1 MDMNRR
7 RLIGA
12 SAGVAGA
19 LAMSP
24 DAARAAPLT
33 STFGRDVTQYGV
45 RPGSSDDQTKNL
57 QRAIDEAARAQVPL
71 ALPPGVY
78 RTGMLRLA
86 SGTQL
91 VGVRGATKLVFNGG
105 ASMLQGEGANSIG
118 LSGITLD
125 GGGIALPQRRGLVH
139 CLGGRDVRIA
149 DCEIT
154 ASGGNG
160 IWLEQASGDISG
172 NIFTKIATT
181 AVVSFDAQGLIVS
194 RNTII
199 DTSDNGIEILRTSI
213 GDDGTLV
220 LDNRI
225 EDIKAGP
232 GGSGQYGNA
241 INAFR
246 AGNVIVRGNRIRNC
260 DYSAVRG
267 NSASNIQISGNSVSN
282 VREVALYSEFA
293 FEGAVI
299 ANNTV
304 DGAAVGV
311 SVCNF
316 NEGGRIAVVQGNII
330 RNLLPK
336 RPIGT
341 APDDDA
347 GIGIYVEADSSVTGN
362 VIENAPSFGIIAGWG
377 KYLRDVAIIRQR
389 DPQCLRRRRRLGAAR
404 RGHGAGQQQH
414 DFGNPTRRHRRA
426 RPRPYHYDRS
436 VSRRRAALRAG
447 RGRGQRGAAVVW
459 SYPDALEPARQLHR
473 IPQQWIALLHHIEP
487 ACRRRHL
494 VHDCRAG
501 RGRCL
506 FGNNKRA
513 FPHDRDISWSIA
525 RWRNSLLRRLRRR
538 LKAHDRR
545 AEPLIARQG
554 RGVPAANPGHVDRG
568 IVEGSFTAQ
577 QVAPGFDGGLGFLDV
592 LQELDFAVKA
602 APASGLE
609 QFGEVVQPTLGKS
622 APARDDLAAKCHV
635 SVCH

>member
-1 MDMNRR
+1 MDVNRR
-7 RLIGA
+7 HLIGA
-12 SAGVAGA
+12 SAAGFAGA

-33 STFGRDVTQYGV
+33 SALGRDATQYGV
-45 RPGSSDDQTKNL
+45 RPGSPDDQTHAL
-57 QRAIDEAARAQVPL
+57 QRAIDDAARAQAPL

-78 RTGMLRLA
+78 RTGMLRLQ

-91 VGVRGATKLVFNGG
+91 VGVRGATRLIFNGG
-105 ASMLQGEGANSIG
+105 ASMLQGEGAGSIG
-118 LSGITLD
+118 LTNITLD
-125 GGGIALPQRRGLVH
+125 GSGIPLPTRRGLVH
-139 CLGGRDVRIA
+139 CVSGRDIRII

-154 ASGGNG
+154 GSGGNG
-160 IWLEQASGDISG
+160 IWFENVSGDVSG
-172 NIFTKIATT
+172 NTISKIAVTGIT
-181 AVVSFDAQGLIVS
+181 SFDAQGLLVS
-194 RNTII
+194 RNTIFG
-199 DTSDNGIEILRTSI
+199 TNDNGIEILRTAI

-282 VREVALYSEFA
+282 VREVALYSEFS

-304 DGAAVGV
+304 DGAALGV

-347 GIGIYVEADSSVTGN
+347 GIGIYVEADTSVTGN

-377 KYLRDVAIIRQR
+377 KYLRDVVISGNVIRNSFV
-389 DPQCLRRRRRLGAAR
+389 GIGVSVVA
-404 RGHGAGQQQH
+404 GAGSALVNNNMISEAPRGAVVGLDH
-414 DFGNPTRRHRRA
+414 A
-426 RPRPYHYDRS
+426 RPVTPDLSIEGAQRFAQ
-436 VSRRRAALRAG
+436 VVVGTNAVRR
-447 RGRGQRGAAVVW
+447 
-459 SYPDALEPARQLHR
+459 
-473 IPQQWIALLHHIEP
+473 
-487 ACRRRHL
+487 
-494 VHDCRAG
+494 
-501 RGRCL
+501 
-506 FGNNKRA
+506 
-513 FPHDRDISWSIA
+513 
-525 RWRNSLLRRLRRR
+525 
-538 LKAHDRR
+538 
-545 AEPLIARQG
+545 
-554 RGVPAANPGHVDRG
+554 
-568 IVEGSFTAQ
+568 
-577 QVAPGFDGGLGFLDV
+577 
-592 LQELDFAVKA
+592 
-602 APASGLE
+602 
-609 QFGEVVQPTLGKS
+609 
-622 APARDDLAAKCHV
+622 
-635 SVCH
+635 